1 MAGLARKVGD
11 LFAPGVLF
19 PRVGA
24 ENRFAIL
31 STLSRGEGKPLP
43 RGAERRGTTL
53 TDSRRPLLM
62 PRFFRHLAVLSVI
75 AGLCL
80 AFSAAAA
87 AQETPLPALTGRV
100 VDEADVLS
108 PADEARLEEYL
119 AQLESETSVQVVLVT
134 VPRIEGAI
142 EDFSLRL
149 AEAWQIGQAETDNG
163 ALVLV
168 SRDDRS
174 ARIEVGY
181 GLESVIPD
189 GLAGRI
195 IRDELAPRFAA
206 GDFAGGFAA
215 TAAALAE
222 AARGEYRGAGGR
234 SNPGARRNSRRGIS
248 TLVLVGLLLG
258 LQLLG
263 YIGNAFHPAGAAAV
277 GGGIAALLGFLL
289 IGAGALFWLVPLGL
303 LSGFGATAFTRA
315 TAGARSGWGYG
326 GIRGGGVLL
335 GSSGFRGGFGGGFG
349 GFGGGG
355 GGFGGGG
362 ASGSW

>member
-1 MAGLARKVGD
+1 MFRRVLRAAGLRAVG
-11 LFAPGVLF
+11 LRAAGL
-19 PRVGA
+19 RA
-24 ENRFAIL
+24 
-31 STLSRGEGKPLP
+31 
-43 RGAERRGTTL
+43 
-53 TDSRRPLLM
+53 
-62 PRFFRHLAVLSVI
+62 

-80 AFSAAAA
+80 ALSGAAG
-87 AQETPLPALTGRV
+87 AQETPIPALTGRV
-100 VDEADVLS
+100 VDEAEFLS
-108 PADEARLEEYL
+108 PAEETQLEEFLARLE
-119 AQLESETSVQVVLVT
+119 AETSVQLVLVT

-149 AEAWQIGQAETDNG
+149 AEAWEIGQSETDNG
-163 ALVLV
+163 TLVVV
-168 SRDDRS
+168 SRDDRR

-206 GDFAGGFAA
+206 GDFAGGFSA
-215 TAAALAE
+215 TAAAVAQ
-222 AARGEYRGAGGR
+222 AAAGEYQGAGSR
-234 SNPGARRNSRRGIS
+234 ANPMARRPSRRGIS
-248 TLVLVGLLLG
+248 TLVLVGILLG
-258 LQLLG
+258 MQLLG
-263 YIGNAFHPAGAAAV
+263 YIGNAFHPAGAAAA

-289 IGAGALFWLVPLGL
+289 IGVGSLFWLVPLGL

-315 TAGARSGWGYG
+315 TAGRGGAWGYG
-326 GIRGGGVLL
+326 GIAGGRGVML
-335 GSSGFRGGFGGGFG
+335 GSAGFRGGFGGGLGGGFG

>member
-1 MAGLARKVGD
+1 M
-11 LFAPGVLF
+11 
-19 PRVGA
+19 
-24 ENRFAIL
+24 L
-31 STLSRGEGKPLP
+31 S
-43 RGAERRGTTL
+43 
-53 TDSRRPLLM
+53 
-62 PRFFRHLAVLSVI
+62 FFRQLLVFPGIAALALVLA
-75 AGLCL
+75 AG
-80 AFSAAAA
+80 AA
-87 AQETPLPALTGRV
+87 AQETPLPTLTGRV
-100 VDEADVLS
+100 VDEADFLS
-108 PADEARLEEYL
+108 PADEARLDQYL

-195 IRDELAPRFAA
+195 IRDELAPRFGA

-215 TAAALAE
+215 TAGAIAE
-222 AARGEYRGAGGR
+222 AARGEYRSAGGR
-234 SNPGARRNSRRGIS
+234 SSPGARRTSRRGIS

-258 LQLLG
+258 LQILG

-326 GIRGGGVLL
+326 GIPGGGGMLL
-335 GSSGFRGGFGGGFG
+335 GSAGFRGGFGGGFG
-349 GFGGGG
+349 GFAGGG